1 MVLANFAQWPVKFYP
16 QLKKVFIWESNG
28 KSLSNCYSNCR
39 GQPSGWIGWLLPS
52 CTICTYRDPKL
63 RQLDKKRSSP
73 IIILLYSVWY
83 CGRIWGQQI
92 KNSFFWQPRHHD
104 KHRLSHLNNRY
115 EPYIDRHLIYR
126 HMVDYCI
133 NCVLV
138 VDLFTIILLVV
149 AHLTFINISKKK
161 IFYKYVHRKVPYCH
175 WNKYNQYTSS

>member
-1 MVLANFAQWPVKFYP
+1 MVSIQLLSYTMFALFHENNNHRKKCSTVIKLFKKKYYIFYP
-16 QLKKVFIWESNG
+16 RLKKFFIWKVTA
-28 KSLSNCYSNCR
+28 KSLSNCNRNFR

-52 CTICTYRDPKL
+52 CTLCTYPAPIKRN
-63 RQLDKKRSSP
+63 LDKKRSSP

-126 HMVDYCI
+126 HMVKYFI

-138 VDLFTIILLVV
+138 FD
-149 AHLTFINISKKK
+149 
-161 IFYKYVHRKVPYCH
+161 
-175 WNKYNQYTSS
+175 